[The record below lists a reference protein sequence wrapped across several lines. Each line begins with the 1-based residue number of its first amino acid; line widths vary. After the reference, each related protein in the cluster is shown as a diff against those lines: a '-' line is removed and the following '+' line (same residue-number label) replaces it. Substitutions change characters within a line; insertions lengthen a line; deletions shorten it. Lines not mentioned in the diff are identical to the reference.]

1 VRAHEEAGGLIRIEA
16 VSKSFND
23 GAQMVG
29 VLHEL
34 TLDAPQGS
42 ILTLLGPSGS
52 GKSTLLRCVAGL
64 ETPDAGEIGLGAQT
78 VFSAARRI
86 ELPPNKRN
94 IGMVFQSYAIWP
106 HMTVAQNVAYPLE
119 SRRRKKAEIGPRVT
133 RALELVGLAHLAKR
147 DAPNLSGGQQQRVA
161 LARAI
166 VDEPDVLLLDEP
178 LSNLDAKLRAQM
190 RYELHTLQKQLGLT
204 MLYVTHDQ
212 EEALALSHKLA
223 LMRDGR
229 LVEVGEPT
237 ELFERPRH
245 RFTADFLGLANFL
258 PGRLRNGA
266 ILGQEAMIETPFGMF
281 SAEARASDGET
292 AELFFRPH
300 HVEMNPPAGVANAGE
315 GTITDATFLG
325 EVVDV
330 VLRRA
335 DHALLLRLHP
345 THLPAPGE
353 TVRFAVPPR
362 HGILFVPQTEAA

>member
-1 VRAHEEAGGLIRIEA
+1 MIRIES
-16 VSKSFND
+16 VSKSFAD
-23 GAQMVG
+23 GAQKVG
-29 VLHEL
+29 VLHDV
-34 TLDAPQGS
+34 TLDAAQSS

-64 ETPDAGEIGLGAQT
+64 ETPDDGEITLGAQT
-78 VFSAARRI
+78 VFSTARRI

-94 IGMVFQSYAIWP
+94 LGMVFQSYAIWP

-119 SRRRKKAEIGPRVT
+119 SRKRKRTDIAPRVA

-190 RYELHTLQKQLGLT
+190 RFELHELQRQLGLT

-212 EEALALSHKLA
+212 EEALALSHKVA

-245 RFTADFLGLANFL
+245 RFTADFLGFANFL
-258 PGRLRNGA
+258 PGRLQEGA
-266 ILGQEAMIETPFGMF
+266 RLGEEAAIETPFGRFM
-281 SAEARASDGET
+281 AETRASDGT
-292 AELFFRPH
+292 GPELFFRPH
-300 HVEMNPPAGVANAGE
+300 HVELNPPAGAPNAGE
-315 GTITDATFLG
+315 GTMTDATFLG

-330 VLRRA
+330 MLRRA
-335 DHALLLRLHP
+335 DHKLRLRLHP
-345 THLPAPGE
+345 TRLPPAGE
-353 TVRFAVPPR
+353 TVRFAVPSR
-362 HGILFVPQTEAA
+362 HGILFVPTA